1 MPVSKNS
8 VHIFP
13 AVCIIGSC
21 VVLLLLCLEAGVFV
35 WV

>member
-1 MPVSKNS
+1 MLVSKNS

-21 VVLLLLCLEAGVFV
+21 VISLLSCLEAGVFV